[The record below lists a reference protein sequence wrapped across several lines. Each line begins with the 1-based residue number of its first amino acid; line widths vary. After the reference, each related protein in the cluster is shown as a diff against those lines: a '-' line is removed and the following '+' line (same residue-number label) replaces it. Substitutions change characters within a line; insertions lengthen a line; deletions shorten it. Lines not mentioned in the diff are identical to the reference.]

1 MPDSSKTTA
10 PRLQTA
16 GDVYRVFLGQLW
28 VLMRLAAPISLARFA
43 MLLLV
48 VVDAAMLGHAD
59 SQGLAFYGLGSAVAM
74 VPFLIGVGMMIGVAV
89 LTAQARGAG
98 RDRDCGAIWRVGL
111 THALAMGFFFAALG
125 LGGESFLRAIGQTP
139 ALAVGGGGVVLV
151 IALGLPGAFAFLAST
166 LFLEALNR
174 PRPGLVVMAVA
185 NLANAGLNWLLLD
198 GWPALGLDGA
208 SGVALATSV
217 TRWLMALALIAYV
230 LRFSEAA
237 RYRVLDR
244 LRNGWQVGRRLRRLG
259 YAFGLAQG
267 LESMAFSSLALLA
280 GYLGLAAVGGYQ
292 IVINIIAFAFMGAVG
307 VATATGVA
315 VGHAV
320 GREDASAVA
329 RAGWSG
335 VATIVM
341 FMGLFAIGVELFPD
355 ALAHIFTNDPAIL
368 AVVVPT
374 LVVAG
379 FMLLADGSQAVL
391 MGALRGA
398 GDTWVPTALHLCAF
412 ILVMVPAA

>member
-1 MPDSSKTTA
+1 
-10 PRLQTA
+10 
-16 GDVYRVFLGQLW
+16 
-28 VLMRLAAPISLARFA
+28 
-43 MLLLV
+43 
-48 VVDAAMLGHAD
+48 
-59 SQGLAFYGLGSAVAM
+59 
-74 VPFLIGVGMMIGVAV
+74 
-89 LTAQARGAG
+89 
-98 RDRDCGAIWRVGL
+98 
-111 THALAMGFFFAALG
+111 
-125 LGGESFLRAIGQTP
+125 
-139 ALAVGGGGVVLV
+139 
-151 IALGLPGAFAFLAST
+151 
-166 LFLEALNR
+166 
-174 PRPGLVVMAVA
+174 
-185 NLANAGLNWLLLD
+185 
-198 GWPALGLDGA
+198 
-208 SGVALATSV
+208 
-217 TRWLMALALIAYV
+217 
-230 LRFSEAA
+230 
-237 RYRVLDR
+237 
-244 LRNGWQVGRRLRRLG
+244 
-259 YAFGLAQG
+259 
-267 LESMAFSSLALLA
+267 MAFSSLALLA

-412 ILVMVPAA
+412 ILVMVPAAWPRRSAAGRSSISPRSSGSPRPPGYTAIPPPRRG